1 MKILLAI
8 DGSESSE
15 AAVRTVAARP
25 WPAGS
30 TVRVLSVAQPV
41 YPPANP
47 LFPEVA
53 VSEEY
58 KQITERVI
66 AEAQKLTGDVAD
78 ILGRNKAATVETAV
92 RQGDARVEIVDEAE
106 GWGADLVI
114 LGSRGQTGVKRW
126 LMGSVAEYV
135 VRHAPCSVEVAR
147 APIKSGGK
155 PGREKSE
162 G

>member
-15 AAVRTVAARP
+15 AAVHAVAARP

-47 LFPEVA
+47 LFPEVG

-58 KQITERVI
+58 KQVTERVI
-66 AEAQKLTGDVAD
+66 GEAKRLTGDLAD
-78 ILGRNKAATVETAV
+78 VLGRNKAVTVETAV
-92 RQGDARVEIVDEAE
+92 RQGDPRVEIVGEAE
-106 GWGADLVI
+106 DWSANLVI
-114 LGSRGQTGVKRW
+114 VGSHGRTGVKRW

-147 APIKSGGK
+147 AIIKSSGEPGK
-155 PGREKSE
+155 
-162 G
+162 